1 MEALEWVQ
9 VLVTRAS
16 GVQNVKDLHVSVGLE
31 DDKEHL
37 ALVSEVKDIVV
48 GGTGRVSIKPRL
60 VNKERVILVPVEV
73 LVHEREKF
81 VCIVVKTEHGSALE
95 ECYHENAQFEVFT
108 AHVCCDCLS
117 SRVVIGSPS
126 LNHVVVA
133 ALGILT
139 NNARDSDREVD
150 EID

>member
-9 VLVTRAS
+9 VLVARAS
-16 GVQNVKDLHVSVGLE
+16 GVQNVKDPHVSVGLE

-37 ALVSEVKDIVV
+37 ALVSEVIKIVV
-48 GGTGRVSIKPRL
+48 SDTLRVFIEPCL
-60 VNKERVILVPVEV
+60 VNKELVILFPVEV
-73 LVHEREKF
+73 GVHEREEF
-81 VCIVVKTEHGSALE
+81 VSKVVKTAHASALE
-95 ECYHENAQFEVFT
+95 KCDHENAQFEILT
-108 AHVCCDCLS
+108 AHVCRDCLCA
-117 SRVVIGSPS
+117 RVVIGSPP